1 MRLKTREMI
10 LIALF
15 AALTSIG
22 AFIKIPTPIVPLTL
36 QYLFCA
42 YSGILLGSKL
52 GLYSQL
58 LYLVI
63 GLMGF
68 PVFTQGGGLTYIFQ
82 PTFGYIVGF
91 SLCAYVIGK
100 LTEELKKVSV
110 ASLLV
115 PILAGMTVVYI
126 CGLVHLYL
134 IMNFYLGKS
143 MSIKAVIISGLFPFV
158 FTDLVYSLLIAITA
172 SAVIPSL
179 RRSGFIPQNN
189 NLAL

>member
-1 MRLKTREMI
+1 MAALLGTIGETCIKKGAGFVRLKTREMI

-68 PVFTQGGGLTYIFQ
+68 PVFTQGGGLTYIFSANFWLYSRVFFVCICHWKANRRIKEGLCCKS
-82 PTFGYIVGF
+82 TSSNF
-91 SLCAYVIGK
+91 SRHD
-100 LTEELKKVSV
+100 S
-110 ASLLV
+110 S
-115 PILAGMTVVYI
+115 
-126 CGLVHLYL
+126 LYL
-134 IMNFYLGKS
+134 WSCSFIFDYELL
-143 MSIKAVIISGLFPFV
+143 SG
-158 FTDLVYSLLIAITA
+158 
-172 SAVIPSL
+172 
-179 RRSGFIPQNN
+179 
-189 NLAL
+189 